1 MPTGHGH
8 RASQDGK
15 GSVLRMRFLVDGLV
29 QGVGYRYFVVTA
41 SRRLALTGWV
51 RNRRDGSVEV
61 EAQGSSDALA
71 ELRVLLTQGPRWGH
85 VDSVAA
91 QPIPAVKDSP
101 VKGSRGF
108 RVLPD
113 V

>member
-1 MPTGHGH
+1 MPTGSRL
-8 RASQDGK
+8 RASEDGD
-15 GSVLRMRFLVDGLV
+15 GPVLRMRFLVDGLV
-29 QGVGYRYFVVTA
+29 QGVGYRYFAVAA
-41 SRRLALTGWV
+41 SRRLGLTGWV

-71 ELRVLLTQGPRWGH
+71 ELRALLAQGPRWGH
-85 VDSVAA
+85 VDSVTA
-91 QPIPAVKDSP
+91 QPVAP
-101 VKGSRGF
+101 VGGPRGF